1 MILEGSSEIDGIK
14 GEFLLKTLIPIFAL
28 LMIAQGLSISLR
40 AVMHIFQHEK
50 PLLSSNFDNT
60 LINENSR
67 K

>member
-1 MILEGSSEIDGIK
+1 
-14 GEFLLKTLIPIFAL
+14 
-28 LMIAQGLSISLR
+28 MIAQGLSISLR